1 MTFGISRTIPAETD
15 LIVPDGILKNSASLS
30 GARRARPDSAC
41 LAFLASLACLAG
53 RPCGEPHWVEL
64 SDELTKAF
72 R

>member
-41 LAFLASLACLAG
+41 LAFLASLAGQPAG
-53 RPCGEPHWVEL
+53 SLIGW
-64 SDELTKAF
+64 SSLTN
-72 R
+72 